1 MNHPLTDD
9 IIRKNFTP
17 DYDYF
22 EGLEGE
28 ICLGFSDDDLRAAY
42 DRGFEDAIEF
52 VGRMGLAPRGA
63 LAEAQEYF
71 YNKENNQ

>member
-52 VGRMGLAPRGA
+52 IGRMGLAPRGA

-71 YNKENNQ
+71 YNKENN